1 MVLSGWLFLAAT
13 ATVAAATADVESSAV
28 PVVEEVATVI
38 ELTGEQLY
46 HDYGRGGCV
55 NCHGANGNQPKM
67 ALVPKIGGQT
77 ALYLITQMKD
87 YREGK
92 RVNGLYIPMQNVMET
107 YTEDEIERIGHYL
120 AAQDGFAA
128 PVSAK

>member
-1 MVLSGWLFLAAT
+1 MGLSGWLFLAVT
-13 ATVAAATADVESSAV
+13 TTVAAVATDIESSAA
-28 PVVEEVATVI
+28 PVAMEVAV

-55 NCHGANGNQPKM
+55 NCHGTNGNQPKM

-128 PVSAK
+128 PTHAK